1 MIDIR
6 RLHASEFD
14 LLKGIDDGFTPDAE
28 KSIAVV
34 AQNGSRIIG
43 RIFLVA
49 PSHAEGIWIDRDY
62 RGGSLGKQIVDA
74 LEVEARAEG
83 ITKMFAYAVNE
94 EMEHYIARR
103 CGYERLALVVLSK
116 ELTCHQRL

>member
-14 LLKGIDDGFTPDAE
+14 LLRGVDDGYTPDPDR
-28 KSIAVV
+28 SIAMV
-34 AQNGSRIIG
+34 AQAGSRIVG

-49 PSHAEGIWIDRDY
+49 PSHAEGIWIESDY
-62 RGGSLGKQIVDA
+62 RGGSLGKRIVEA
-74 LEVEARAEG
+74 LELEARSEG
-83 ITKMFAYAVNE
+83 ISKMFAYATQP

-103 CGYERLALVVLSK
+103 CGYARLPWVVFQK
-116 ELTCHQRL
+116 ELT

>member
-14 LLKGIDDGFTPDAE
+14 LLKEIDDGYMPDPA
-28 KSIAVV
+28 KSIAMV
-34 AQNGSRIIG
+34 AQRGSKLIG

-49 PSHAEGIWIDRDY
+49 PSHAEGIWIDTDY
-62 RGGSLGKQIVDA
+62 RGGALGKQLVEA
-74 LEVEARAEG
+74 LELEARSEG
-83 ITKMFAYAVNE
+83 ISKMFAYAVRP

-103 CGYERLALVVLSK
+103 CGYARLPWVVLSK
-116 ELTCHQRL
+116 ELT

>member
-1 MIDIR
+1 MINIR

-14 LLKGIDDGFTPDAE
+14 LLGGVDDGYTPDAE
-28 KSIAVV
+28 RSIAMV

-62 RGGSLGKQIVDA
+62 RGGSLFKQMMDS
-74 LEVEARAEG
+74 LELEARAEG
-83 ITKMFAYAVNE
+83 ITKMFAYAVRP

-103 CGYERLALVVLSK
+103 CGYERLPWVVLQK
-116 ELTCHQRL
+116 ELACRQL